1 MPITQA
7 TRNFTNNSIRLQ
19 DTGAGTVQ
27 TTQAGI
33 VVSRELFQPAG
44 CGNKAGRRRS
54 LGQKLMGERHAHFP
68 SFVNLLG
75 APGVFFFFLLSLLV
89 QEQSKPSSIP
99 FYFFTSLVF
108 QLLYS
113 DL

>member
-7 TRNFTNNSIRLQ
+7 TRNFTKNSIRLQ

-54 LGQKLMGERHAHFP
+54 LRQKLMGERHAHFP

-75 APGVFFFFLLSLLV
+75 ALGVFFFLLSLLV